1 MRHPPMRGVASVAIA
16 TGLVL
21 LAAGPAWAHGDAT
34 QGGLVL
40 TIGFAQEPAF
50 AGQPNAVQVVVEHDG
65 RSVTDLRPGDVTV
78 EITYGGETSEPIDLE
93 PAFFVEGG
101 RVVSGEPGDYR
112 AAFVPSQPGKYTFR
126 VTGTIEGEEVD
137 EEMTSGPQTF
147 ATVED
152 ASSMTFPAV
161 DAPSIDEIV
170 SRIDAESGRA
180 ADGIAAAEAA
190 AASARQAASSA
201 RTLGI
206 VGIVAGAI
214 GVAVALTALAAG
226 RRKT

>member
-1 MRHPPMRGVASVAIA
+1 MRHPSFRGIASIAIA
-16 TGLVL
+16 
-21 LAAGPAWAHGDAT
+21 AGVIMLPAPAWAHGDAT

-40 TIGFAQEPAF
+40 TIGFADEPAF
-50 AGQPNAVQVVVEHDG
+50 AGQPNAVQVVVEHD
-65 RSVTDLRPGDVTV
+65 RQPVTDLRPGDVMV
-78 EITYGGETSEPIDLE
+78 EITFGSETSEPMDLE

-101 RVVSGEPGDYR
+101 RVVSGGAGDYR
-112 AAFVPSQPGKYTFR
+112 ADFVPSQPGRYTFHI
-126 VTGTIEGEEVD
+126 TGTIEGEEVD

-152 ASSMTFPAV
+152 ASSMTFPPV

-170 SRIDAESGRA
+170 SRIDAESARA
-180 ADGIAAAEAA
+180 ADGVAAAEAA
-190 AASARQAASSA
+190 ATSAEQAASSA

-206 VGIVAGAI
+206 VGIVVGAI
-214 GVAVALTALAAG
+214 GVGAALAALAAG

>member
-1 MRHPPMRGVASVAIA
+1 MRHPRVRGVAHVAMA
-16 TGLVL
+16 AGFVL
-21 LAAGPAWAHGDAT
+21 LAAAPAWAHGDVT

-65 RSVTDLRPGDVTV
+65 EPVTDLRPGDMAV
-78 EITYGGETSEPIDLE
+78 EITYGDETSESMDLE
-93 PAFFVEGG
+93 PAFFLEAGT
-101 RVVSGEPGDYR
+101 VVSGEAGDYR
-112 AAFVPSQPGKYTFR
+112 ADFVPSQPGKYTFH
-126 VTGTIEGEEVD
+126 VTGEIDGEQVD

-170 SRIDAESGRA
+170 SRIDAESARA
-180 ADGIAAAEAA
+180 ADGVAAAEAA
-190 AASARQAASSA
+190 AASAERAASTA
-201 RTLGI
+201 RTIGI
-206 VGIVAGAI
+206 VGIVIGAI
-214 GVAVALTALAAG
+214 GVARAHALAAA
-226 RRKT
+226 RRKA